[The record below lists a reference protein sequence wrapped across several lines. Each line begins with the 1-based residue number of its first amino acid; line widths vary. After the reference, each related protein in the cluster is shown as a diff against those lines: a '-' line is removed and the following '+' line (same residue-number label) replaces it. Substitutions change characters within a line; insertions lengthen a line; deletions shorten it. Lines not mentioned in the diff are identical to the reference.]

1 MQTTVP
7 FGITKMDATIPEG
20 IDFVWNG
27 RAINSGPLQVQLDN
41 QARAEGDNRGELDY
55 GTNVARAR
63 FNVRI
68 DLSGVAKLLARAAR
82 CEPIE
87 PIRAVLHSEG
97 VITKDHN
104 FGLSGPMEVQP
115 HPLFG
120 TEGVSAAVL
129 PGR

>member
-1 MQTTVP
+1 MQATVP

-63 FNVRI
+63 FNLRI
-68 DLSGVAKLLARAAR
+68 DLSGVAKLLARAASR
-82 CEPIE
+82 SSSRSEEHTSELQSRFELVCRLLREKIHSTPTARSRSMR
-87 PIRAVLHSEG
+87 IRVTRARS
-97 VITKDHN
+97 T
-104 FGLSGPMEVQP
+104 
-115 HPLFG
+115 
-120 TEGVSAAVL
+120 
-129 PGR
+129 

>member
-1 MQTTVP
+1 MQGTVP
-7 FGITKMDATIPEG
+7 FRITKMDATIPEG
-20 IDFVWNG
+20 IDFLWNG
-27 RAINSGPLQVQLDN
+27 CTNNSGPLQVQLDD
-41 QARAEGDNRGELDY
+41 QACGEGDNRGELDY
-55 GTNVARAR
+55 QTNVARAR

-68 DLSGVAKLLARAAR
+68 DLSGVTKLLARVAHG
-82 CEPIE
+82 EPIE

-97 VITKDHN
+97 VITEDHN

-120 TEGVSAAVL
+120 AEGVLAAVL

>member
-1 MQTTVP
+1 MQAAVP
-7 FGITKMDATIPEG
+7 FAITKMDATIREG

-27 RAINSGPLQVQLDN
+27 RKINSGPLQVQLDD
-41 QARAEGDNRGELDY
+41 QAHAEGDNRAELDY
-55 GTNVARAR
+55 ETNLARAR

-68 DLSGVAKLLARAAR
+68 DLSGLPKLLARAAS

-87 PIRAVLHSEG
+87 PVRAILHSEG
-97 VITKDHN
+97 VVTEDHN
-104 FGLSGPMEVQP
+104 FGLSGPIEFQP

-120 TEGVSAAVL
+120 PGGVSAAIL

>member
-1 MQTTVP
+1 MQATVL
-7 FGITKMDATIPEG
+7 FGITKMNATIPEG

-87 PIRAVLHSEG
+87 RIPAALHSEG
-97 VITKDHN
+97 GISEAHN
-104 FGLSGPMEVQP
+104 FGLSGPGAYQP
-115 HPLFG
+115 EPLF
-120 TEGVSAAVL
+120 APA
-129 PGR
+129 

>member
-1 MQTTVP
+1 MQATVP

-20 IDFVWNG
+20 IHFVWNG
-27 RAINSGPLQVQLDN
+27 CTINSGPLRVQLDD

-55 GTNVARAR
+55 ETNIARAR

-68 DLSGVAKLLARAAR
+68 DLSGVAKLLARAAY

-97 VITKDHN
+97 VIAEDHN

-120 TEGVSAAVL
+120 AEGVSAAVL

>member
-1 MQTTVP
+1 MQATVP

-27 RAINSGPLQVQLDN
+27 CTINSGPLRVQLDD

-55 GTNVARAR
+55 ETNMARAR

-68 DLSGVAKLLARAAR
+68 DLSGVAKLLARAAQ
-82 CEPIE
+82 CKPIE
-87 PIRAVLHSEG
+87 PIRAVLHSKG
-97 VITKDHN
+97 IITQDHN
-104 FGLSGPMEVQP
+104 FGLSGPMKVQP

-120 TEGVSAAVL
+120 SEGVLAAVL

>member
-1 MQTTVP
+1 
-7 FGITKMDATIPEG
+7 MDATIPEG

-82 CEPIE
+82 CELIE

-97 VITKDHN
+97 VITEDHN

>member
-1 MQTTVP
+1 MQATVP

-27 RAINSGPLQVQLDN
+27 CTINSGSLRVQLDD
-41 QARAEGDNRGELDY
+41 QAHAEGDNRGELDY
-55 GTNVARAR
+55 ETNEARAR

-68 DLSGVAKLLARAAR
+68 DLSSVAKLLARATD
-82 CEPIE
+82 CELVE
-87 PIRAVLHSEG
+87 PVRAVLQSEG
-97 VITKDHN
+97 VIAEDHN
-104 FGLSGPMEVQP
+104 FGLSGPMDVHP

-120 TEGVSAAVL
+120 ADGVSAAIL

>member
-1 MQTTVP
+1 MRATVP

-20 IDFVWNG
+20 INLVWNG
-27 RAINSGPLQVQLDN
+27 CTINSGPLQVQLDDE
-41 QARAEGDNRGELDY
+41 ARAEGDNRGELDY
-55 GTNVARAR
+55 ETNVARAR

-68 DLSGVAKLLARAAR
+68 DLSGIRKLLTRAAN
-82 CEPIE
+82 CEPSE
-87 PIRAVLHSEG
+87 SIRAVLHSEG
-97 VITKDHN
+97 VITEDHN

-120 TEGVSAAVL
+120 AGVSVAVL